1 MSHSTTSAVPG
12 FAIDH
17 GTHTIRFERQVDA
30 PRAEVFDA
38 WTAPEQV
45 TAWWDPDGEPL
56 ATCEIDLRVGG
67 AFAFATRA
75 HSEMPFAGVYQELVP
90 PERLV
95 FQAMGA
101 TGRVTLEESARGT
114 RMVVE
119 IVCRSAEHLE
129 QFTKMGIHEGTARTI
144 DNLVSHVEARG
155 SGRLHG
161 PR

>member
-1 MSHSTTSAVPG
+1 MSHPTSAAPG

-17 GTHTIRFERQVDA
+17 GTHTIRFEREVNA
-30 PRAEVFDA
+30 PRAEVFEA
-38 WTAPEQV
+38 WTTPEHV

-56 ATCEIDLRVGG
+56 VTCEIDLRVGG

-129 QFTKMGIHEGTARTI
+129 QFTKMGIHEGTARTT
-144 DNLVSHVEARG
+144 DNLVSHVEASG
-155 SGRLHG
+155 SRKSHS